1 MKRNHLSLLAGSCVV
16 GILTVAMADIT
27 AFQIVRVVLGLLL
40 AFIVPG
46 FVLVSAVLP
55 ERQFSLGEYLLASV
69 GASLA
74 MSTTAAVAL
83 GAAPIGLS
91 RLSFSVVLGSCT
103 LILSIIAALR
113 AHVHNDPRRNN
124 VDRPNGIES

>member
-1 MKRNHLSLLAGSCVV
+1 MTRTHLSLLAASCGV
-16 GILTVAMADIT
+16 GVLNVAMSEIAT
-27 AFQIVRVVLGLLL
+27 FQIVRVVLGLLIV
-40 AFIVPG
+40 FFVPG
-46 FVLVSAVLP
+46 FALISAVLP
-55 ERQFSLGEYLLASV
+55 GRQFSLSEYLLAGI

-91 RLSFSVVLGSCT
+91 RLSFSVVLGYCT

-113 AHVHNDPRRNN
+113 AR
-124 VDRPNGIES
+124 SS

>member
-1 MKRNHLSLLAGSCVV
+1 MTRTHLSLLAASCGV
-16 GILTVAMADIT
+16 GVLNVAMSEIAT
-27 AFQIVRVVLGLLL
+27 FQIVRVVLGLLIV
-40 AFIVPG
+40 FFVPG
-46 FVLVSAVLP
+46 FALVSAALP
-55 ERQFSLGEYLLASV
+55 EQQFSLGDYLLASV

-113 AHVHNDPRRNN
+113 TRVHNDPRRKIE
-124 VDRPNGIES
+124 DLSNGGES